1 MANYTQEDELIIEQ
15 KYNELLA
22 SCDKICKS
30 ESDWD
35 MIVKAFFL
43 AKEAHKGVRR
53 RSGEPYILH
62 PIAVAKI
69 VVDEVG
75 LGVKSTAAAL
85 LHDVVEDTSY
95 TVEDIENLFGAKVAS
110 MVDGLTKV
118 SAALDEETSA
128 QAETFRKIL
137 LTLSDDIRVI
147 LIKISDRLHNMR
159 TLGSMPRNKQIGRA
173 SCRERVSVRV

>member
-15 KYNELLA
+15 QYNELLA

-62 PIAVAKI
+62 PLSVAKI
-69 VVDEVG
+69 VVDEIG
-75 LGVKSTAAAL
+75 DRKS
-85 LHDVVEDTSY
+85 VV
-95 TVEDIENLFGAKVAS
+95 
-110 MVDGLTKV
+110 
-118 SAALDEETSA
+118 
-128 QAETFRKIL
+128 
-137 LTLSDDIRVI
+137 
-147 LIKISDRLHNMR
+147 
-159 TLGSMPRNKQIGRA
+159 
-173 SCRERVSVRV
+173 